1 MKPKADK
8 TERAVEGLLA
18 RLEADGLIA
27 EGLWGIDAGHGGLG
41 LLVTIFADGIPDR
54 DALGKFLER
63 TAFQSMSYRVYILA
77 EGIEE
82 GGDVTL
88 WVNSEPLS

>member
-1 MKPKADK
+1 MTRGDEK
-8 TERAVEGLLA
+8 TEGAVEGLLA
-18 RLEADGLIA
+18 RLASDGLVIGNMY
-27 EGLWGIDAGHGGLG
+27 EVGPGHGGLG
-41 LLVTIFADGIPDR
+41 LLATLFADGIPDR
-54 DALGKFLER
+54 DALGRFLER
-63 TAFQSMSYRVYILA
+63 TAFQSMSYRVYILV